1 MLFLSTA
8 VAILAALVLVDL
20 ALSAAVIRRLRETE
34 AKIVEMTSPPASGL
48 SVGAPLPEFVSPDGQ
63 VSSADLTG
71 SPALI
76 GFFSAGCRHCPAQA
90 EKLADRAEEF
100 GGAGVRVI
108 SFLTVGEGM
117 TDELGPTLRKA
128 GLLVMDDSPSAVM
141 AAFQVQGTPSFVLFG
156 ADGRLAA
163 RGHDLSEVLGS
174 R

>member
-34 AKIVEMTSPPASGL
+34 AKLIEMNSPPASGL
-48 SVGAPLPEFVSPDGQ
+48 SVGTTLPEFVSPDGQ
-63 VSSADLTG
+63 VSSADLAG
-71 SPALI
+71 SPTLI

-100 GGAGVRVI
+100 GGTGVRVV

-141 AAFQVQGTPSFVLFG
+141 AAFQVQGTPSFVLFD

>member
-8 VAILAALVLVDL
+8 VAILAALVLADL

-34 AKIVEMTSPPASGL
+34 TKLIEMTSPPASGL
-48 SVGAPLPEFVSPDGQ
+48 PLGATMPEFVSPDGQ
-63 VSSADLTG
+63 VASADLAG
-71 SPALI
+71 SPTLI

-90 EKLADRAEEF
+90 EKLADRAEEITSN
-100 GGAGVRVI
+100 GVRVI
-108 SFLTVGEGM
+108 SFLTVAEGL

-156 ADGRLAA
+156 ADGRVAA
-163 RGHDLSEVLGS
+163 RSHDLSEVLGS